1 MAAIA
6 SIVVVILILAF
17 MFFSAAVKIVQEYE
31 RGVIFRLGRL
41 MGARGPGLI
50 LLIPWIERMRKV
62 DLRIITLDVPSQ
74 ECISKDNV
82 TLKVNAV
89 IYFRVVN
96 PNDSVVKVLNF
107 TQATL
112 QIAQTTLRNVIGQS
126 LLDELLAERERI
138 NLRLQTIIDEQ
149 TEPWGIKVSLVEV
162 KDVELPSGMQRAMA
176 RQAEAERERRAKV
189 INADGEFQASQRLAE
204 AGRVLSEVPTTMQL
218 RFLQTLTEVLSSPN
232 NNTVIAFP
240 LPLDVRGIVPQGPV
254 LGSVAP
260 AAPALEPES
269 PAENGASS
277 ESEAAE
283 PLVGSPAEATS

>member
-1 MAAIA
+1 MSAVV
-6 SIVVVILILAF
+6 IVVIALLIVAFVIFTAT
-17 MFFSAAVKIVQEYE
+17 VKIVQEYE

-41 MGARGPGLI
+41 LGPRGPGLI
-50 LLIPWIERMRKV
+50 LLIPMVERMRKV

-89 IYFRVVN
+89 IYFRVAQ
-96 PNDSVVKVLNF
+96 PNDAVVKVANF
-107 TQATL
+107 QYATL

-126 LLDELLAERERI
+126 LLDELLSDRERI

-149 TEPWGIKVSLVEV
+149 TEPWGIKVTLVEV
-162 KDVELPSGMQRAMA
+162 KDVELPAGMQRAMA

-204 AGRVLSEVPTTMQL
+204 AGKVLAEVPTTMQL

-240 LPLDVRGIVPQGPV
+240 LPLDVRGLVPQGPV
-254 LGSVAP
+254 S
-260 AAPALEPES
+260 
-269 PAENGASS
+269 
-277 ESEAAE
+277 
-283 PLVGSPAEATS
+283 TQ

>member
-1 MAAIA
+1 VEGTTVGVALGIL
-6 SIVVVILILAF
+6 VVVLIFAF
-17 MFFSAAVKIVQEYE
+17 IIISSSVKILQEYE

-41 MGARGPGLI
+41 VAARGPGLI
-50 LLIPWIERMRKV
+50 LLIPFLERMRRV
-62 DLRIITLDVPSQ
+62 DLRILTLDVPSQ
-74 ECISKDNV
+74 ECISQDNV

-89 IYFRVVN
+89 IYFKVVE
-96 PNDSVVKVLNF
+96 PSDSVVKIYNF
-107 TQATL
+107 QVATL

-126 LLDELLAERERI
+126 TLDELLSDRERI

-149 TEPWGIKVSLVEV
+149 TEPWGIKVTLVEI

-204 AGRVLSEVPTTMQL
+204 AGRVLADVPTTMQL

-240 LPLDVRGIVPQGPV
+240 LPLDVRGIVPQGPM
-254 LGSVAP
+254 LGETVP
-260 AAPALEPES
+260 AAPAPS
-269 PAENGASS
+269 PNSGPAPTGETDGLSS
-277 ESEAAE
+277 PPDA
-283 PLVGSPAEATS
+283 G

>member
-1 MAAIA
+1 VGVAV
-6 SIVVVILILAF
+6 SIVIALLIVAFVIF
-17 MFFSAAVKIVQEYE
+17 TAAVKIVQEYE

-41 MGARGPGLI
+41 LGPRGPGLI
-50 LLIPWIERMRKV
+50 LLIPMVEKMRKV

-89 IYFRVVN
+89 IYFRVAQ
-96 PNDSVVKVLNF
+96 PNDAVVKVANF
-107 TQATL
+107 QYATL

-126 LLDELLAERERI
+126 LLDELLSDRERI

-149 TEPWGIKVSLVEV
+149 TEPWGIKVTLVEV
-162 KDVELPSGMQRAMA
+162 KDVELPASMQRAMA

-204 AGRVLSEVPTTMQL
+204 AGKVLAEVPTTMQL

-232 NNTVIAFP
+232 NNTIIAFP
-240 LPLDVRGIVPQGPV
+240 LPLDVRGLVPQGPV
-254 LGSVAP
+254 LGEVSP
-260 AAPALEPES
+260 TAPALLSNGHGAPEPA
-269 PAENGASS
+269 PPVA
-277 ESEAAE
+277 
-283 PLVGSPAEATS
+283 